1 MQIKPSET
9 TIEKIFA
16 GVDTKFQV
24 PHYQRDYAWTV
35 DNLSELWSD
44 IFSAW
49 KGNTEYFV
57 GAVVFNEENRRET
70 ACWEIVDGQQRLAS
84 LTVLLSV
91 VRDLS
96 QAFLDSPTHVAFSAV
111 DSSNQRNREK
121 ADRALR
127 KVVPH
132 IVHTAEPDNYY
143 LKLNDKDQSL
153 FFEKVQKPNGALLE
167 KADRKPNKPD
177 ARILKA
183 VKLLTSKVVDDFLSE
198 PDGFVKLDEFVTYC
212 LTKLLFLRIDVT
224 TDNDAYLLFET
235 LNDRGL
241 DLSIADLVKNR
252 LLLTCGADSAK
263 KGRVYNKWEAITA
276 SLRSSRYQPQD
287 FLRFYW
293 IAFHG
298 NSTKREIYAKI
309 KKHLASLS
317 DVEALVDDWTTDAT
331 FFARVTARDL
341 AFPVGAVSYS
351 VGSTEQLYAE
361 LNSLRY
367 SVCYP
372 LLIYL
377 NRKRPELLPKVL
389 PTIVSY
395 LFRLISIGGFAAGR
409 AEKAFLEALKSARD
423 GKSVSAI
430 LGCFKDDETT
440 NVKFSA
446 RLIDNSFEENDT
458 AKYILAKLHEHGS
471 GRGLQIKRDAHL
483 EHVLPV
489 KPTKWTAF
497 NAKGKPM
504 ESWIYSLGNMTLLEK
519 ELNSAIQNDVF
530 SKKVKYFAKQKGAKA
545 SAKTTAIPM
554 TWEIA
559 EGHRAS
565 GRSWDA
571 AWIEERTKK
580 FAKSACSVWP
590 DPNIAAG
597 AAGRR
602 SRRPRSPAS
611 P

>member
-16 GVDTKFQV
+16 GVDTRFQV
-24 PHYQRDYAWTV
+24 PHYQRDYAWTL

-44 IFSAW
+44 IFAAW
-49 KGNTEYFV
+49 KSSAEYFV
-57 GAVVFNEENRRET
+57 GAVVFNEENRSST

-91 VRDLS
+91 VRDISL
-96 QAFLDSPTHVAFSAV
+96 AFLDMPLHDAFSAI
-111 DSSNQRNREK
+111 DNSSNKNREK
-121 ADRALR
+121 ADRALK

-143 LKLNDKDQSL
+143 LKLNDKDQPL
-153 FFEKVQKPNGALLE
+153 FFDKIQRPSAVLLD
-167 KADRKPNKPD
+167 KADRKLNKPD

-183 VKLLTSKVVDDFLSE
+183 KKLLTSKVVDDFLSDA
-198 PDGFVKLDEFVTYC
+198 DGFVKLDEFVTFC

-252 LLLTCGADSAK
+252 LLLTCGSDASK
-263 KGRVYNKWEAITA
+263 KERVYAKWENITA
-276 SLRSSRYQPQD
+276 SLKNSRYQPQD

-298 NSTKREIYAKI
+298 NITKREIYAKI
-309 KKHLASLS
+309 KKHLTTVP
-317 DVEALVDDWTTDAT
+317 DVETLVDEWTGDAT
-331 FFARVTARDL
+331 FFAQVTARDL
-341 AFPVGAVSYS
+341 VFPVGAVSYS
-351 VGSTEQLYAE
+351 VGSTNQLYAE
-361 LNSLRY
+361 INSLRY

-377 NRKRPELLPKVL
+377 NREKPDLLSKVL
-389 PTIVSY
+389 PTVVSF

-409 AEKAFLEALKSARD
+409 AEKAFLEALKAAKG
-423 GKSVSAI
+423 GKALSII
-430 LGCFKDDETT
+430 LGCFKDDEIT
-440 NVKFSA
+440 NAKFSA
-446 RLIDNSFEENDT
+446 RLIDNSFEENDL
-458 AKYILAKLHEHGS
+458 ARYILAKLHEHGS

-489 KPTKWTAF
+489 KPIKWGSF
-497 NAKGKPM
+497 NSKGKTTDY
-504 ESWIYSLGNMTLLEK
+504 WIYSLGNMTLLEQ
-519 ELNSAIQNDVF
+519 ELNSSIQNDVF
-530 SKKVKYFAKQKGAKA
+530 SKKVKYFAKQRGRKM
-545 SAKTTAIPM
+545 STKTTAIPM

-559 EGHRAS
+559 EEKTIKR
-565 GRSWDA
+565 RKWDA
-571 AWIEERTKK
+571 DWIEERTKT
-580 FAKSACSVWP
+580 FAKSACSVWI
-590 DPNIAAG
+590 DPNMVSGTSAVRA
-597 AAGRR
+597 RR
-602 SRRPRSPAS
+602 ARSSVS